1 MNNVPRDMRY
11 AILDTQYAIRASALY
26 ICRERSTNQLFLC
39 KTNPILSAVGGLQM
53 HLSAYLKMS
62 YENKHNWTLGENKPN
77 SNPIQTQNKPNSRKA
92 EIDAKRVFTKDYQ
105 EK

>member
-1 MNNVPRDMRY
+1 MNLR
-11 AILDTQYAIRASALY
+11 
-26 ICRERSTNQLFLC
+26 
-39 KTNPILSAVGGLQM
+39 ILS
-53 HLSAYLKMS
+53 KMT
-62 YENKHNWTLGENKPN
+62 YDNKYNWTLGENKPN